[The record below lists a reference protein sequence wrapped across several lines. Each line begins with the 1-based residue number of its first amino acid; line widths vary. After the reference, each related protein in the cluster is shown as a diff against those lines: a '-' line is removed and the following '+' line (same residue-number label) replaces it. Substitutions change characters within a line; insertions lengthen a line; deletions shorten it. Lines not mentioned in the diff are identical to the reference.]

1 MMTSDDYDKIIK
13 QKIAKGEIVKVP
25 PKTPPILIENWV
37 VWEYTACLYTNGI
50 ILTTAELHNWLK
62 AEMEHQQIPVN
73 IFFANNACWVIE
85 GARGRAKVDEDF
97 RPRVVAS
104 LTNSPYTD
112 IQFIAGLDYFGDYW
126 VNFQMMLIVQPEEI
140 EDPPR
145 PVPPLRP
152 KPPHKPNVTPLIP
165 DGAVGLMALV
175 ALALMLSGNQWL
187 AGLGLMGILGTGI
200 MWFISSKNSREAASE
215 YERKLAQYNREEK
228 DWKEQKEQA
237 EKDWQRELDKIA
249 LEREELKKNR
259 LSRSFKWDD
268 LRVFHEVMSVSVA
281 RIIYKNM
288 LQKGATVK
296 ETQELNKNEEIIPK
310 SKKDIFDDF

>member
-13 QKIAKGEIVKVP
+13 QKIVNGEIVKVP

-50 ILTTAELHNWLK
+50 ILTTAELHDWLK

-85 GARGRAKVDEDF
+85 GARGRAKLDEDF

-145 PVPPLRP
+145 PVPPPRP
-152 KPPHKPNVTPLIP
+152 KPPHKHNVTPLIP
-165 DGAVGLMALV
+165 DAAVVVMALV
-175 ALALMLSGNQWL
+175 ALGLIFSGNQ
-187 AGLGLMGILGTGI
+187 GLQVLGFLGILGTGI
-200 MWFISSKNSREAASE
+200 MWFISRKKSMQAAAE
-215 YERKLAQYNREEK
+215 YERKIEQYNREEE

-237 EKDWQRELDKIA
+237 EEDWHRELDEIA
-249 LEREELKKNR
+249 LEREELEKNR

-268 LRVFHEVMSVSVA
+268 LRVFHEVMSLSVA
-281 RIIYKNM
+281 RVIHKNL

-296 ETQELNKNEEIIPK
+296 ETQELSKNEEIIPK

>member
-1 MMTSDDYDKIIK
+1 MTNSDDYDTIIQ
-13 QKIAKGEIVKVP
+13 QKVEKSDIVKVAPKMP
-25 PKTPPILIENWV
+25 PVLIENWV

-50 ILTTAELHNWLK
+50 ILTTAELHDWLK

-85 GARGRAKVDEDF
+85 GARGRAKVDEDR

-145 PVPPLRP
+145 PVLPPRP

-165 DGAVGLMALV
+165 DAAVAVMALV
-175 ALALMLSGNQWL
+175 ALCLNSFGRYVSISGIYGN
-187 AGLGLMGILGTGI
+187 
-200 MWFISSKNSREAASE
+200 FR
-215 YERKLAQYNREEK
+215 NR
-228 DWKEQKEQA
+228 
-237 EKDWQRELDKIA
+237 
-249 LEREELKKNR
+249 NYVG
-259 LSRSFKWDD
+259 SF
-268 LRVFHEVMSVSVA
+268 
-281 RIIYKNM
+281 
-288 LQKGATVK
+288 
-296 ETQELNKNEEIIPK
+296 
-310 SKKDIFDDF
+310 